1 MLSMPLG
8 RMCNHRGYTS
18 RKDREM
24 IRNFYSVLVDGLPIV
39 EGVDFET
46 AEDVRQVIE
55 ANGDLFGD
63 DVVVEET
70 WEGSM

>member
-1 MLSMPLG
+1 
-8 RMCNHRGYTS
+8 
-18 RKDREM
+18 M